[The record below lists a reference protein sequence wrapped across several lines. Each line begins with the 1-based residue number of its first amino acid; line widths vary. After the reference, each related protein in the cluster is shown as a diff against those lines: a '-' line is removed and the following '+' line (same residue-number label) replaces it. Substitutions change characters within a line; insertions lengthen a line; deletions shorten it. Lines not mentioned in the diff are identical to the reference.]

1 MIGMQIRSYP
11 FKAGK
16 DWYVEGWDLLRK
28 DPFKN
33 VGVGLCM
40 AIFPVLFSYFPLIG
54 KFIAPLI
61 SSALTLGF
69 YVYAKELEKEGTG
82 RFKNLFI
89 ILEEKAVLQRLI
101 PYFVASVFMSLIV
114 AGVSSLHLPFA
125 GAWGLCIYLL
135 WVAGTVFS
143 LPMIYEGKDFFSS
156 VRVNFEATHRNWV
169 PFVAM
174 ALVGLAALILSLIP
188 LGLGVVIFIP
198 LSHFA
203 WYRSFKNILSH

>member
-1 MIGMQIRSYP
+1 MKIKSCP

-16 DWYVEGWDLLRK
+16 DWYVEGWELLRK

-40 AIFPVLFSYFPLIG
+40 AIFPVLFSYFPFIG
-54 KFIAPLI
+54 KFLAPLI

-69 YVYAKELEKEGTG
+69 YVYTKNLESEGSGSFKHLFVILEKKE
-82 RFKNLFI
+82 
-89 ILEEKAVLQRLI
+89 VLQRLI
-101 PYFVASVFMSLIV
+101 PYFMASVFMSLIV
-114 AGVSSLHLPFA
+114 AGVSALHLPFA
-125 GAWGLCIYLL
+125 GFWGLCVYLI
-135 WVAGTVFS
+135 WVAATVFS
-143 LPMIYEGKDFFSS
+143 LPMIYEGEDFFSS
-156 VRVNFEATHRNWV
+156 VKINLEATHRNWV

-174 ALVGLAALILSLIP
+174 ALVGLAALIVSLIP

-203 WYRSFKNILSH
+203 WYRSFKSILSP